1 MGHAAEV
8 QWVSGSSSVKWGPQL
23 SLCLRHPLLWRS
35 NEMTEWNHLQNC
47 KKGKYLHPYY
57 FNMSTAALKKHSFC
71 PKSGRT
77 LLLQELQIIIVTL
90 FSSFIP
96 TTENDDVLTIPNLNV
111 FISKMGLITTA
122 VRITREHVCQSIW
135 HTVWGTESAWKMFS
149 PFLKEEREKIL
160 FILQLVKSKVWK
172 DKKTSF
178 SHILS
183 EQHKKKGDVECLPW
197 DLLVLFSFFVSMI
210 FYVRSFAFLTA

>member
-1 MGHAAEV
+1 MLPVNNESEDKECSTSTQWWRVGGHFHSIQGLSKHLLKKHLNIRAKTYFFLKQTSRVAVFFLFEIKLKDLRIQKCKLFPVGHTAEV

-35 NEMTEWNHLQNC
+35 NEMTEWNHLQNS

-90 FSSFIP
+90 FTSFIP
-96 TTENDDVLTIPNLNV
+96 TTENDL
-111 FISKMGLITTA
+111 M
-122 VRITREHVCQSIW
+122 
-135 HTVWGTESAWKMFS
+135 
-149 PFLKEEREKIL
+149 
-160 FILQLVKSKVWK
+160 
-172 DKKTSF
+172 
-178 SHILS
+178 
-183 EQHKKKGDVECLPW
+183 
-197 DLLVLFSFFVSMI
+197 
-210 FYVRSFAFLTA
+210 Y